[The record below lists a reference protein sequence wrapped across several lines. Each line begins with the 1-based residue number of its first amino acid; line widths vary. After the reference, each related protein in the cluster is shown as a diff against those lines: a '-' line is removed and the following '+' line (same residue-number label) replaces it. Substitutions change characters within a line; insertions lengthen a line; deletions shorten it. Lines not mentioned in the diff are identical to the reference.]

1 MSGRWVSRYSGTES
15 IISYRRGGGE
25 PMASTRGGRVLKR
38 DLEKQVFDLRNL
50 LEISK
55 SLSSTLDY
63 NILNDSILYTCLGAL
78 TVVKAA
84 FFSKKSIDS
93 NDFTLHRSF
102 LGFDIDHK
110 HSYSIPERCPLIEYL
125 NLHTVC
131 HDPERLYQLLSPSPE
146 IAVLASI
153 EPHIVVPLK
162 AKGAINGIL
171 VLGEKIGGGSF
182 DDRDRDY
189 LMNIAGLAAIAIHNA
204 YLFELST
211 TDMMTGLKL
220 KHYFLN
226 NIQERF
232 RTLALEKQ
240 ILSLVMLDIDHF
252 KRVNDSFGH
261 LAGDETLK
269 GVAGIVQEAV
279 RLVDVAARYGGEEFI
294 VLLPGVGRSKAQ
306 EIAER
311 IRKRVEKATFVS
323 GNHLVKVTVSFGV
336 AEYNP
341 TSDTTPLVMI
351 ERVDHALY
359 ASKQNGRNRVTM
371 AD

>member
-1 MSGRWVSRYSGTES
+1 
-15 IISYRRGGGE
+15 
-25 PMASTRGGRVLKR
+25 MAGSKVKRVLKR
-38 DLEKQVFDLRNL
+38 DLERQIFDLKNL

-78 TVVKAA
+78 TVMKAA

-110 HSYSIPERCPLIEYL
+110 HSYSVPEKCPLIEYL
-125 NLHTVC
+125 NLHTFC
-131 HDPERLYQLLSPSPE
+131 HDPETLFKALPPSPE
-146 IAVLASI
+146 TAVLAGI

-162 AKGAINGIL
+162 AKGAINGLL
-171 VLGEKIGGGSF
+171 VLGEKIGGGKF

-189 LMNIAGLAAIAIHNA
+189 LMSIAGLAAIAIHNA

-211 TDMMTGLKL
+211 TDMMTTLKL

-226 NIQERF
+226 NLQERF
-232 RTLALEKQ
+232 RTLAAEKET
-240 ILSLVMLDIDHF
+240 LSLVMLDIDHF

-279 RLVDVAARYGGEEFI
+279 RLIDVAARYGGEEFI
-294 VLLPGVGRSKAQ
+294 ILLPGVNRNRAMDV
-306 EIAER
+306 AER
-311 IRKRVEKATFVS
+311 IRKRVEKATFIS
-323 GNHLVKVTVSFGV
+323 GNHLVKVTASFGV
-336 AEYNP
+336 AEFSP
-341 TSDTTPLVMI
+341 SLDPSPSGLI

-359 ASKQNGRNRVTM
+359 ASKQNGRNRVTL

>member
-1 MSGRWVSRYSGTES
+1 MSVTKGR
-15 IISYRRGGGE
+15 
-25 PMASTRGGRVLKR
+25 RVLKR
-38 DLEKQVFDLRNL
+38 DLEKQVFDLKNL

-78 TVVKAA
+78 TVMRAA

-93 NDFTLHRSF
+93 SDFTLHRSF

-110 HSYSIPERCPLIEYL
+110 HSYNIPETSPLIEYL
-125 NLHTVC
+125 SLHTYC
-131 HDPERLYQLLSPSPE
+131 HDPETLYRLLSPSHE
-146 IAVLASI
+146 IDVLAGI

-171 VLGEKIGGGSF
+171 VLGEKIGGGTF

-211 TDMMTGLKL
+211 TDMMTKLKL

-232 RTLALEKQ
+232 RTLRLEKET
-240 ILSLVMLDIDHF
+240 LSLVMLDIDHF

-269 GVAGIVQEAV
+269 GVAGILQEGV
-279 RLVDVAARYGGEEFI
+279 RLIDVAARYGGEEFI
-294 VLLPGVGRSKAQ
+294 VLLPGVDQNKARD
-306 EIAER
+306 IAER
-311 IRKRVEKATFVS
+311 IRKRVENATFVS

-341 TSDTTPLVMI
+341 GCDDTPLVLI

-359 ASKQNGRNRVTM
+359 ASKQNGRNRVTL